1 MLDLRR
7 RQFLTLLGGVSTAWP
22 LAARAQQSA
31 KVARIGFLGLAP
43 ASAFATR
50 VDALRIGLRDLGY
63 IEGKNIV
70 IEFRWAQT
78 VDDLPDL
85 AAEFVRMSV
94 DIIFAPVSTFVA
106 PARLAT
112 STIPIVFASHADP
125 VGLGHVA
132 SLARPGG
139 NITGFSML
147 LTELAAKE
155 LEILKEAVP
164 QGSYFGVVWNP
175 TTPSHIPALR
185 SVQSAGKMLGIELYE
200 VPMRTIED
208 AERAFDSL
216 TQAQV
221 AGLLVLPS
229 PAALSD
235 RGARLAELALQ
246 HRLPS
251 MFGLEENA
259 KAGGLMSYS
268 ADVLDLYRRS
278 AAYIDKILKGA
289 NPSELPV
296 EQASKY
302 KLVINLQTARALG
315 LEIPPMLLGRADE
328 VIE

>member
-1 MLDLRR
+1 
-7 RQFLTLLGGVSTAWP
+7 
-22 LAARAQQSA
+22 
-31 KVARIGFLGLAP
+31 
-43 ASAFATR
+43 
-50 VDALRIGLRDLGY
+50 
-63 IEGKNIV
+63 
-70 IEFRWAQT
+70 
-78 VDDLPDL
+78 
-85 AAEFVRMSV
+85 
-94 DIIFAPVSTFVA
+94 
-106 PARLAT
+106 
-112 STIPIVFASHADP
+112 
-125 VGLGHVA
+125 
-132 SLARPGG
+132 
-139 NITGFSML
+139 
-147 LTELAAKE
+147 
-155 LEILKEAVP
+155 
-164 QGSYFGVVWNP
+164 
-175 TTPSHIPALR
+175 
-185 SVQSAGKMLGIELYE
+185 MLGIELYE

>member
-1 MLDLRR
+1 
-7 RQFLTLLGGVSTAWP
+7 
-22 LAARAQQSA
+22 
-31 KVARIGFLGLAP
+31 
-43 ASAFATR
+43 
-50 VDALRIGLRDLGY
+50 
-63 IEGKNIV
+63 
-70 IEFRWAQT
+70 
-78 VDDLPDL
+78 
-85 AAEFVRMSV
+85 
-94 DIIFAPVSTFVA
+94 VSTFVA

-125 VGLGHVA
+125 VGLGRVA

-139 NITGFSML
+139 NITGLSML

-164 QGSYFGVVWNP
+164 QGFRFGVVWNP
-175 TTPSHIPALR
+175 TTPSHIPALK
-185 SVQSAGKMLGIELYE
+185 SVESAGKMLGIELYE

-208 AERAFDSL
+208 SERAFDSM

-221 AGLLVLPS
+221 AGFLVLAS
-229 PAALSD
+229 PAAYSE

-251 MFGLEENA
+251 MFGFEENA

-268 ADVLDLYRRS
+268 ADILDLYRRS

-302 KLVINLQTARALG
+302 KLVINLKTAQTLG
-315 LEIPPMLLGRADE
+315 IEVPPTLLARADE